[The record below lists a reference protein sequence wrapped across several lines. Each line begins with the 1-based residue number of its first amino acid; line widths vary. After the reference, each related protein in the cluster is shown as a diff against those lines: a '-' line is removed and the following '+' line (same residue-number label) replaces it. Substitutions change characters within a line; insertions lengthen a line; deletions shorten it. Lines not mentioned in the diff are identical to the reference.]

1 MGKEQNS
8 SVHPYNFSESTG
20 TCVYSTHLVEESQ
33 VFEEASQR
41 LIHVGYAGK
50 SDQATILTYHW
61 KLHTQ

>member
-1 MGKEQNS
+1 MDKEQNC

-20 TCVYSTHLVEESQ
+20 TGTCVFRTHLIEESQ

-41 LIHVGYAGK
+41 LVHVGYAGE

-61 KLHTQ
+61 KW

>member
-1 MGKEQNS
+1 MDKEQNI

-20 TCVYSTHLVEESQ
+20 TCVFRTHLVEESQ

-41 LIHVGYAGK
+41 LVHVSYAGE

>member
-20 TCVYSTHLVEESQ
+20 TYVFSTHLVEESQ

-61 KLHTQ
+61 KL